1 MIYLYIVGG
10 IFLGLMTL
18 GFYLSFVAGKKTALL
33 LKAIDEKYEDFVLN
47 YIANNIVEQNNF
59 DLDKYEL
66 VHTVLVVIKPEI
78 ESIIAHINSTSS
90 TDVPI
95 KYNSKYFKNIAPIA
109 RTLFDKRHKTQHEV
123 SQMDE
128 NKLYTAFQDAIEA
141 DLTRRL
147 LNIKAGNI

>member
-1 MIYLYIVGG
+1 MMYLYIIGG

-33 LKAIDEKYEDFVLN
+33 LKSIDEKYEDFVVN
-47 YIANNIVEQNNF
+47 YIANNIVEQNKF
-59 DLDKYEL
+59 DLDKDEL
-66 VHTVLVVIKPEI
+66 AHSALVVIKPEI
-78 ESIIAHINSTSS
+78 EGIIAHINSTSS

-95 KYNSKYFKNIAPIA
+95 NYNSKYFKNIASIA

-123 SQMDE
+123 SQADE
-128 NKLYTAFQDAIEA
+128 HKLYTAFQDAIEA

-147 LNIKAGNI
+147 LNLKVGNV